1 MHEFSWHG
9 SRHAEG
15 TAVPSTRKASPSN
28 QQSVSGVAESSF
40 GEKFPHELKF
50 HKLRCTPD
58 QMYACI
64 KNVRTTDDAQI
75 TINLMI
81 FYELKDVEMMLDSTK
96 DPIGDFINAV
106 SADMVTFGASHTY
119 ESFQAATAHLS
130 ELAAFPIL
138 ADRMRQVGFDLVK
151 IVYRGFTASATLQ
164 DMHDQAIAKRTRLK
178 LDADTHAMERVQT
191 TKELQCKQE
200 RSRAEMDLEDS
211 ERRHKNSMLDLEA
224 EQARRARDADHT
236 QVLRHE
242 AEREQASLD
251 AQKARN
257 DEALR
262 FNETLSKLGVDLTA
276 YLTVVGAKEPDH
288 HIKIDGSGVG
298 TNSAVSPALHFEVPS
313 RTAHA

>member
-1 MHEFSWHG
+1 MINRRASSSNQSSG
-9 SRHAEG
+9 
-15 TAVPSTRKASPSN
+15 SPS
-28 QQSVSGVAESSF
+28 AY

-50 HKLRCTPD
+50 WKLRCTPD

-81 FYELKDVEMMLDSTK
+81 FYELKDVEQMLDSTN

-106 SADMVTFGASHTY
+106 SADMITFGASHTY
-119 ESFQAATAHLS
+119 ESFQAATARLS

-138 ADRMRQVGFDLVK
+138 ADRMRQVGFDALK

-178 LDADTHAMERVQT
+178 LDADTHSMEQAQT
-191 TKELQCKQE
+191 TKELQCKLE

-211 ERRHKNSMLDLEA
+211 GRRHKNSMLDLEA
-224 EQARRARDADHT
+224 EQARNARDADHA
-236 QVLRHE
+236 QALRHE
-242 AEREQASLD
+242 AERERASLD
-251 AQKARN
+251 ALRARN
-257 DEALR
+257 EEALR

-276 YLTVVGAKEPDH
+276 YLTVVGAKDPDH
-288 HIKIDGSGVG
+288 HIKIDGVG
-298 TNSAVSPALHFEVPS
+298 IGANGAGTAASPAFHFEVPS
-313 RTAHA
+313 RTTRA

>member
-1 MHEFSWHG
+1 
-9 SRHAEG
+9 
-15 TAVPSTRKASPSN
+15 
-28 QQSVSGVAESSF
+28 
-40 GEKFPHELKF
+40 
-50 HKLRCTPD
+50 
-58 QMYACI
+58 
-64 KNVRTTDDAQI
+64 
-75 TINLMI
+75 
-81 FYELKDVEMMLDSTK
+81 
-96 DPIGDFINAV
+96 
-106 SADMVTFGASHTY
+106 
-119 ESFQAATAHLS
+119 
-130 ELAAFPIL
+130 
-138 ADRMRQVGFDLVK
+138 
-151 IVYRGFTASATLQ
+151 
-164 DMHDQAIAKRTRLK
+164 MHDQAIAKRTRLK